1 MKAYKIA
8 LLALVVLL
16 LAACGPTP
24 TGTFHVPGSTLT
36 PVPTPTWNMKPGT
49 PTPLPQPAFPVTVS
63 DDAGRTVTIARPPQR
78 LISLAPSNT
87 ETLFAL
93 GLGSKVVAVG
103 SSFDD
108 YPPEAKVLPKVAEP
122 DVTRPNLE
130 KIVALAPDL
139 ILMTGGDPLPIELIN
154 RLEGLQLTVLV
165 LYPRDIESILQD
177 IELIGTATGASKE
190 AKTLTTNLR
199 GRLDAVIAK
208 VKTATTKPKVFYE
221 VDATNPARPFTAG
234 PGSFIDA
241 MLTLVGASNVAAG
254 AKSPWAEFSAE
265 ELVRQDPEIIILGD
279 ANYGVTV
286 DSVKA
291 RPGWSTLT
299 AVKKGAIYPID
310 DNLVSRPGPRLVDGL
325 EALARIVHPELF
337 R

>member
-1 MKAYKIA
+1 MKIYKLA

-16 LAACGPTP
+16 VAACGPAP
-24 TGTFHVPGSTLT
+24 TGTFHVPSSTLT
-36 PVPTPTWNMKPGT
+36 PAPTPTWNVEPGT
-49 PTPLPQPAFPVTVS
+49 PTPPPAFPVTVT
-63 DDAGRTVTIARPPQR
+63 DDARRAVTIAKPPQR

-87 ETLFAL
+87 EILFAL

-108 YPPEAKVLPKVAEP
+108 YPPEAKALPKVAEP
-122 DVTRPNLE
+122 DVTKPNLE

-139 ILMTGGDPLPIELIN
+139 ILMTGGDPLPLELIN
-154 RLEGLQLTVLV
+154 RLEGLKLTVLV
-165 LYPRDIESILQD
+165 LYPRDIDGILKD

-199 GRLDAVIAK
+199 GRLNAVLAK
-208 VKTATTKPKVFYE
+208 AKTATSKPKVFYE
-221 VDATNPARPFTAG
+221 VDASNPARPFTAG

-286 DSVKA
+286 DSVQA

-299 AVKKGAIYPID
+299 AVKKNAIYPID
-310 DNLVSRPGPRLVDGL
+310 DNLVSRPGPRIVDGL

>member
-1 MKAYKIA
+1 MKIYRIA
-8 LLALVVLL
+8 LLALVALL

-24 TGTFHVPGSTLT
+24 TPT
-36 PVPTPTWNMKPGT
+36 PVPTQTPLPTVTPRPAT
-49 PTPLPQPAFPVTVS
+49 PTPPPAFPVTVT
-63 DDAGRTVTIARPPQR
+63 DDAKRTVTIAQPPQR

-87 ETLFAL
+87 EILFAL

-108 YPPEAKVLPKVAEP
+108 YPPEAKALPKVAEP
-122 DVTRPNLE
+122 DVTKPNLE

-139 ILMTGGDPLPIELIN
+139 ILMTGGDPLPLELIN
-154 RLEGLQLTVLV
+154 RLEGLKLTVLV
-165 LYPRDIESILQD
+165 IYPRDIDGILKD

-190 AKTLTTNLR
+190 AQALTASLR
-199 GRLDAVIAK
+199 GRLNAVIAK
-208 VKTATTKPKVFYE
+208 AKTATSKPKVFYE
-221 VDATNPARPFTAG
+221 VDASNPARPFTAG

-241 MLTLVGASNVAAG
+241 MLNLVGATNVAAE

-279 ANYGVTV
+279 ANYGVSV

-310 DNLVSRPGPRLVDGL
+310 DNLVSRPGPRIVDGL
-325 EALARIVHPELF
+325 EALARLVHPELF

>member
-24 TGTFHVPGSTLT
+24 TPT
-36 PVPTPTWNMKPGT
+36 PVPTATPLPTATPQPAT
-49 PTPLPQPAFPVTVS
+49 PTPQPAFPVTVT
-63 DDAGRTVTIARPPQR
+63 DDARRSVTIVRPPQR

-154 RLEGLQLTVLV
+154 HLEGLKFTVLV
-165 LYPRDIESILQD
+165 LYPRDIEGILQD

-190 AKTLTTNLR
+190 AQALTTSLR
-199 GRLDAVIAK
+199 GRLDAVLAK
-208 VKTATTKPKVFYE
+208 AKTATSKPKVFYE

-234 PGSFIDA
+234 PG
-241 MLTLVGASNVAAG
+241 GHVARSHQGEHSVNERAG

>member
-16 LAACGPTP
+16 LGACGPTP
-24 TGTFHVPGSTLT
+24 TGTFHVPSSTLT
-36 PVPTPTWNMKPGT
+36 PAPTPTWNVEPGT
-49 PTPLPQPAFPVTVS
+49 PTPPPAFPVTVT
-63 DDAGRTVTIARPPQR
+63 DDAQRAVTIARAPQR

-87 ETLFAL
+87 EILFAL

-108 YPPEAKVLPKVAEP
+108 YPPEAKSLPKVAEP
-122 DVTRPNLE
+122 DVTKPNLE

-139 ILMTGGDPLPIELIN
+139 ILMTGGDPLPLELIN

-165 LYPRDIESILQD
+165 LYPRDIDGILKD

-190 AKTLTTNLR
+190 AQALITNLR

-208 VKTATTKPKVFYE
+208 AKTATTKPKVFYE
-221 VDATNPARPFTAG
+221 VDASNPARPFTAG

-286 DSVKA
+286 ASVQA

-310 DNLVSRPGPRLVDGL
+310 DNLVSRPGPRIVDGL

>member
-1 MKAYKIA
+1 
-8 LLALVVLL
+8 
-16 LAACGPTP
+16 
-24 TGTFHVPGSTLT
+24 
-36 PVPTPTWNMKPGT
+36 
-49 PTPLPQPAFPVTVS
+49 
-63 DDAGRTVTIARPPQR
+63 VTIARAPQS

-87 ETLFAL
+87 EILFAL

-108 YPPEAKVLPKVAEP
+108 YPPEARALPKVAEP
-122 DVTRPNLE
+122 DVTKPNLE

-139 ILMTGGDPLPIELIN
+139 ILITGGDPLPLELIN

-165 LYPRDIESILQD
+165 LYPRDIEGILQD

-190 AKTLTTNLR
+190 AQALTTSLR
-199 GRLDAVIAK
+199 GRLDAVLAK
-208 VKTATTKPKVFYE
+208 ARTATTKPKVFYE

-310 DNLVSRPGPRLVDGL
+310 DNLVSRPGPRLVEGL